1 MKDCVTELM
10 VHCIDTNECSNDNN
24 NNCNQLCSNTPGSYT
39 CYCNTG
45 YELQS
50 DGATCV
56 GKYLLILLEIYSYH
70 SQILMSV
77 ITTMEGVIKHVLTQ
91 LGVIPAPAI
100 MDTLLVGILVM
111 VC

>member
-1 MKDCVTELM
+1 M
-10 VHCIDTNECSNDNN
+10 HCIDINECANDDDND
-24 NNCNQLCSNTPGSYT
+24 CNQLCSNTAGSYT

-77 ITTMEGVIKHVLTQ
+77 TTTMEDAIKPVPTQ
-91 LGVIPAPAI
+91 LVVIPALAQ
-100 MDTLLVGILVM
+100 MDTLLVDTLVM
-111 VC
+111 VCYNLTEL